1 MIKLLS
7 ITVLTGSLLAITP
20 MSLLADS
27 NSCSTWQ
34 NNPNSVSQSSLAST
48 SSADI
53 QACMNTCK
61 IIPLSSSDTNL
72 TPGLCMQNV
81 SYIQYL
87 ANTAKDSSTLT
98 TLSSSSSSPSNT
110 TPPPQSV
117 SHTQALQTN
126 SAVENKQP
134 PSTTEQP
141 KPTSHI
147 INWI

>member
-7 ITVLTGSLLAITP
+7 ITVLTGTLLAITP

-27 NSCSTWQ
+27 SSCSTWQ
-34 NNPNSVSQSSLAST
+34 NNPNSVSQSSLVST
-48 SSADI
+48 APADI
-53 QACMNTCK
+53 QACMNSCK
-61 IIPLSSSDTNL
+61 NIPLSSSNTGL

-87 ANTAKDSSTLT
+87 ANTAKGSSTLT
-98 TLSSSSSSPSNT
+98 TLSSSSSLPSNT
-110 TPPPQSV
+110 PPSQSV
-117 SHTQALQTN
+117 SHTQSLQTN
-126 SAVENKQP
+126 SAVEKKQP

-141 KPTSHI
+141 KLTSHI